1 MGFSEEAARQPTVYG
16 RFQPTYLQAQCLRG
30 FPDYLPANAL
40 LTRACGQPIHRV
52 SRPEYAEAAELTTRV
67 PDEIVPVTSRYANVG
82 ETENLYRC
90 KTCGS
95 VWRLIEPDPP
105 FSGLWELTANG

>member
-1 MGFSEEAARQPTVYG
+1 MGFSEEATRQPTVYEG
-16 RFQPTYLQAQCLRG
+16 LQPAYLQAHCLRG

-67 PDEIVPVTSRYANVG
+67 LKCSEAFQLHPGHFPVGRTGCPALRAH
-82 ETENLYRC
+82 
-90 KTCGS
+90 
-95 VWRLIEPDPP
+95 RLD
-105 FSGLWELTANG
+105 GNARD